1 MIPGLNSRQLGLW
14 SVLALSVLATIWTS
28 LSEDEDQGLVA
39 VRNASAASTPA
50 TPAASNRMQLAAL
63 TPAAG
68 LAASD
73 SMLDMRQLQR
83 PRWEASAAEDDAGYD
98 PFQGRA
104 SQAHAAEE
112 PLQAAQQVMEIPA
125 LPFSYAGKLV
135 DNGQYTVFLSV
146 GEQNYSVKNGDVVLG
161 WKVKSIQPPTMVM
174 RYQAM
179 QTDVPLSI
187 GEPN

>member
-1 MIPGLNSRQLGLW
+1 MILGLNSRQLGLW

-39 VRNASAASTPA
+39 VRSASAASTPA
-50 TPAASNRMQLAAL
+50 APAASNSMQLAAL

-73 SMLDMRQLQR
+73 APLDIRQLQR